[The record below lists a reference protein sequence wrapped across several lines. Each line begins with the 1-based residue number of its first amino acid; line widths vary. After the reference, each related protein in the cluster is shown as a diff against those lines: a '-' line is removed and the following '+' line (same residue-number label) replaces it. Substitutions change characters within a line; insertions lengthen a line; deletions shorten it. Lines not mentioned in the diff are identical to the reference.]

1 MPRVYRSDVCGK
13 RVGVIH
19 YFKWLLIILRI
30 AKRKLGGGI
39 FGGSKNDFRA
49 ERVIPYNPH
58 IIPNWLTHI
67 ALGCEGGS
75 GVINGEGMKRET
87 ELDKNLATYWE
98 CGDYACVFKDTIAPL
113 LPLQKTFHP

>member
-19 YFKWLLIILRI
+19 IFGWVRDQLRI
-30 AKRKLGGGI
+30 AKRGLGGGI
-39 FGGSKNDFRA
+39 LGSSKNDFRL

-67 ALGCEGGS
+67 ALGCGGGS
-75 GVINGEGMKRET
+75 GVTNVEGMKRET
-87 ELDKNLATYWE
+87 ELDKNLVTYWE
-98 CGDYACVFKDTIAPL
+98 CGDYACVFEDTIAPL
-113 LPLQKTFHP
+113 LPLQKTLHP

>member
-1 MPRVYRSDVCGK
+1 MPGVYISDVCGK

-19 YFKWLLIILRI
+19 IFGWVRAQLRTRNRI
-30 AKRKLGGGI
+30 LGGGI
-39 FGGSKNDFRA
+39 FGSSKNDFRH

-75 GVINGEGMKRET
+75 GVTNGEGMKRET
-87 ELDKNLATYWE
+87 KPNKNLVTYWE

-113 LPLQKTFHP
+113 PPFKKISQ

>member
-1 MPRVYRSDVCGK
+1 MPGVYRSDVCGK

-19 YFKWLLIILRI
+19 IFGWVRAQLRTR
-30 AKRKLGGGI
+30 KRKLGGGI
-39 FGGSKNDFRA
+39 FGSSKNDFRA

-58 IIPNWLTHI
+58 IISNWLTHI

-75 GVINGEGMKRET
+75 GVINREGMKRET
-87 ELDKNLATYWE
+87 ELNKNLVTYWE

-113 LPLQKTFHP
+113 LPLQKTLLS